1 MLLIVSCRGLVDG
14 FVYAVTSRNVLANV
28 PCDRYCIYLYL
39 FVFFFAGGKR
49 SCEPLATTTKVVV
62 KFPQGSDSKI
72 HRSETWS
79 LADY

>member
-14 FVYAVTSRNVLANV
+14 FVSRNVLANV
-28 PCDRYCIYLYL
+28 PCERDCIYLYL
-39 FVFFFAGGKR
+39 FVFFFVGGKR

>member
-72 HRSETWS
+72 YRSEKWS